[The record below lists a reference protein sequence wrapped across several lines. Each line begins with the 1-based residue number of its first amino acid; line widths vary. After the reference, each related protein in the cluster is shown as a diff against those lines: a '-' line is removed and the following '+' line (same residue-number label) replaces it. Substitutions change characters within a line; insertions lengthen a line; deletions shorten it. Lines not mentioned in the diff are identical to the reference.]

1 MNAGRLYLAG
11 DAAHIVPPTGAK
23 GLNLAASDV
32 LILGR
37 AISVFYCKGK
47 TDLLE
52 QYSDTAL
59 KRVWRSQR
67 FSWWMTQTLHRF
79 PDENPFDYK
88 RQLADLDYITSSTAA
103 LTSLAE
109 NYVPGCPW
117 TLRSSSNPFQLLN
130 TPTPRGRVP
139 PLKKTTPS

>member
-1 MNAGRLYLAG
+1 MSAGRLYLAG

-32 LILGR
+32 LHLGR
-37 AISVFYCKGK
+37 AIARFYSTGK
-47 TDLLE
+47 TDLLH
-52 QYSDTAL
+52 QYSGTAL

-79 PDENPFDYK
+79 PGENPFDYK
-88 RQLADLDYITSSTAA
+88 RQLTDLDYIISSKAA

-109 NYVPGCPW
+109 NYVGLPMDI
-117 TLRSSSNPFQLLN
+117 TF
-130 TPTPRGRVP
+130 
-139 PLKKTTPS
+139 